1 MDTRKCFAIVNDD
14 NSGPAFGIGHSR
26 GSARADAIFWGL
38 TDHQTTKAIEITPAS
53 YDAVQAGHSD
63 AWEAVTLTERH
74 NMPAVAM
81 SAWLSGGKYVHVT
94 A

>member
-1 MDTRKCFAIVNDD
+1 M
-14 NSGPAFGIGHSR
+14 
-26 GSARADAIFWGL
+26 
-38 TDHQTTKAIEITPAS
+38 
-53 YDAVQAGHSD
+53 QAGITTTYRCATATKGARLIAVHDRVSITRAYDHSLS
-63 AWEAVTLTERH
+63 AEGNHICAAVTLTERH